1 MNRFM
6 AAVRYRFVQGILL
19 ILPLAITIA
28 LLRWLFYAVTASA
41 GPLVRRLLSLMLPG
55 GMAAADSPAFRFLL
69 PLLALAVTFLIVLL
83 VGVIGGHYA
92 GRRLYDVVERLLMRI
107 PLVKW
112 FYGSA
117 RQLMDALR
125 ASGSGTFREVVIVEF
140 PRRGVWSLG
149 FVTASATGILPQ
161 RPLEECV
168 YVFVPTTPIPTSGYT
183 IVVPRDEAPVAD
195 MSVEEGLKLIVS
207 GGFIAPSVREEAASR

>member
-1 MNRFM
+1 MSRTM
-6 AAVRYRFVQGILL
+6 AGLRHRFVQGLLL
-19 ILPLAITIA
+19 ILPLALTLA
-28 LLRWLFYAVTASA
+28 LLRWLFLIVTAA
-41 GPLVRRLLSLMLPG
+41 TTPLVHRLMGLA
-55 GMAAADSPAFRFLL
+55 GMPASDSPALRFFV
-69 PLLALAVTFLIVLL
+69 PLIGIALTLLL
-83 VGVIGGHYA
+83 VLVVGVVGGHYV
-92 GRRLYDVVERLLMRI
+92 GRRLYALIESLLLRV

-125 ASGSGTFREVVIVEF
+125 ATGGGAFREVVLVEF

-161 RPLEECV
+161 APHDECV

-183 IVVPRDEAPVAD
+183 IVVRREEAPPAA
-195 MSVEEGLKLIVS
+195 MSVDEGLKLIVS
-207 GGFIAPSVREEAASR
+207 GGFISPAARGEAAPT